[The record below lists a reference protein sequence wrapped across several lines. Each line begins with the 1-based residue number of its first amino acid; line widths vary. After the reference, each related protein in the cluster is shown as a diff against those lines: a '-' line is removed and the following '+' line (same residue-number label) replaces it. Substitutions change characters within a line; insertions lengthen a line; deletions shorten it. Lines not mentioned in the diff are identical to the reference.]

1 VIGVVDESNEQLVP
15 HGAHSAAMGVLLTG
29 AIAVLWFVVSWAVF
43 DSPVIDALGEAF
55 GGVAVL
61 LVVVS
66 IVGAV
71 RTR

>member
-1 VIGVVDESNEQLVP
+1 MVDESKEQLVP
-15 HGAHSAAMGVLLTG
+15 RMSRSTTVSVIGV
-29 AIAVLWFVVSWAVF
+29 IAFLWFFVSWVVF

-66 IVGAV
+66 LFGAV